1 VKRYGTLRPGR
12 EGLEDFVR
20 EYLSPE
26 HRDNPGDGCPS
37 AALLDELG
45 RCGDGAKDAY
55 TDGARAIVEELAAR
69 LAPEDPQ
76 SARGKAIGLFTMAVG
91 TLQLS
96 RALSDRKISDEVLER
111 GIENALTFMR

>member
-1 VKRYGTLRPGR
+1 MPV
-12 EGLEDFVR
+12 
-20 EYLSPE
+20 
-26 HRDNPGDGCPS
+26 
-37 AALLDELG
+37 AAAADLVEQG
-45 RCGDGAKDAY
+45 GARASVAGDAY